1 MSDISIDI
9 TKQDVNLEVTVLGG
23 GSGATD
29 KNFVLPFTNQ
39 TSVTVTHNLNKKP
52 AVTIVDSAGDEVFGN
67 VTHISDNSLQVAFS
81 SSFTGT
87 VFCN

>member
-9 TKQDVNLEVTVLGG
+9 VKRDINLEVTILGG
-23 GSGATD
+23 GTGATD
-29 KNFVLPFTNQ
+29 KNYTQPFINQ
-39 TSVTVTHNLNKKP
+39 TDVTVNHNLNKKP
-52 AVTIVDSAGDEVFGN
+52 ATTIIDSAGDEVFGN
-67 VTHISDNSLQVAFS
+67 VTHISDNSLQVSFS